1 MNCTMKLSLTQKSG
15 SKSWLPYLS
24 FLPITVI
31 FSIIYAFIITRGIT
45 KPLNML
51 NMATV
56 KIANGLYDVK
66 SNIKSSIEIER
77 LMNAF
82 NDMAVKLNESHN
94 KLTQSYK
101 AIEEQKYFITPF
113 FLIRKIAFL

>member
-1 MNCTMKLSLTQKSG
+1 MSPELTTMDDAAVTFETNASVITQSLANLSRVIHELYDEIVAD
-15 SKSWLPYLS
+15 SKKWKQSWLS
-24 FLPITVI
+24 VFIISPITVI

-66 SNIKSSIEIER
+66 SNIKSSIEMR
-77 LMNAF
+77 G
-82 NDMAVKLNESHN
+82 
-94 KLTQSYK
+94 
-101 AIEEQKYFITPF
+101 
-113 FLIRKIAFL
+113 

>member
-1 MNCTMKLSLTQKSG
+1 
-15 SKSWLPYLS
+15 
-24 FLPITVI
+24 
-31 FSIIYAFIITRGIT
+31 
-45 KPLNML
+45 
-51 NMATV
+51 
-56 KIANGLYDVK
+56 
-66 SNIKSSIEIER
+66 
-77 LMNAF
+77 MNAF